1 MLVVDYMTLISGI
14 PFEYKGLLIYPP
26 TLGDIAN
33 IRYQT
38 YESYLSIFFLSVMD
52 IGSLL
57 GVQNESI
64 PPTTTALQLI
74 TYIPDLRD
82 ALLQSLSFFI
92 REEILYS
99 DEFGYYSIRDSGIK
113 YISIDDIREI
123 RSIVLQLCNIQDT
136 AETQPVKF
144 KNEKARQIYEKI
156 QKKKSEKQ
164 ARAFASKD
172 ALSMSLPNLISA
184 VAACSPTY
192 NYFNI
197 WQMTVYQF
205 YDQFARMNDNLQLQI
220 FGHRWA
226 AWGTDNFDF
235 SVWYRPL
242 HSN

>member
-1 MLVVDYMTLISGI
+1 MLVVDYMTLISGM

-33 IRYQT
+33 MRYQT

-99 DEFGYYSIRDSGIK
+99 DEFGYYSIREDGIK

-156 QKKKSEKQ
+156 QKKKAEKQ
-164 ARAFASKD
+164 AKAAVSKD
-172 ALSMSLPNLISA
+172 SLSMSLPNLISA

-205 YDQFARMNDNLQLQI
+205 YDQFARMNDNLQLKI

>member
-1 MLVVDYMTLISGI
+1 MQVVDYMTLISGR
-14 PFEYKGLLIYPP
+14 PYEYHGLLVYPP
-26 TLGDIAN
+26 TLDDIAA

-38 YESYLSIFFLSVMD
+38 YESYLSIFFLSAMD
-52 IGSLL
+52 IGAII
-57 GVQNESI
+57 GVQNESL

-74 TYIPDLRD
+74 TCIPDLRD
-82 ALLQSLSFFI
+82 ALLRSLSFFI

-113 YISIDDIREI
+113 YIAIDDIREI
-123 RSIVLQLCNIQDT
+123 RSIILQLCNIQDT

-144 KNEKARQIYEKI
+144 RNEKARQIYEKI
-156 QKKKSEKQ
+156 QKKKAERQ
-164 ARAFASKD
+164 AKSAFSKD
-172 ALSMSLPNLISA
+172 SLSMTLPNLISA
-184 VAACSPTY
+184 VSACSPTY

-205 YDQFARMNDNLQLQI
+205 YDQFARLNDNLQLQI

-242 HSN
+242 HTN

>member
-1 MLVVDYMTLISGI
+1 MQVVDYMTLISGR
-14 PFEYKGLLIYPP
+14 PYEYNGLLVYPP
-26 TLGDIAN
+26 TLDDIATV
-33 IRYQT
+33 RYQT
-38 YESYLSIFFLSVMD
+38 YESYLSIFFLSAID
-52 IGSLL
+52 IVSII
-57 GVQNESI
+57 GVQNESL

-74 TYIPDLRD
+74 TCIPDLRD
-82 ALLQSLSFFI
+82 ALLRSLSFFI

-99 DEFGYYSIRDSGIK
+99 DEFGYYLIRDGGVK
-113 YISIDDIREI
+113 YISIDDIHEI

-136 AETQPVKF
+136 TETQPVKF
-144 KNEKARQIYEKI
+144 RNEKARQIYEKI
-156 QKKKSEKQ
+156 QKKKAEKQ
-164 ARAFASKD
+164 AKSASSKD
-172 ALSMSLPNLISA
+172 SLSMALPNLISA

-205 YDQFARMNDNLQLQI
+205 YDQFARLNDNLQLQI

-242 HSN
+242 HTN